1 MVSNGERSDPLLA
14 PQEYSR
20 SLGRHPHPHHTFAIP
35 NNSKHQTANSKQQT
49 ANDTMIIAIRT
60 ALARILAFSTGASTR
75 GLVPAQTKTSAR
87 V

>member
-14 PQEYSR
+14 RQEYSR
-20 SLGRHPHPHHTFAIP
+20 SLGRHPHHTFAIP
-35 NNSKHQTANSKQQT
+35 NDIKHQT

-87 V
+87 VRERTA